1 MADESIADAPEP
13 RAAADEPAAEE
24 LSAEEAA
31 SNEEEA
37 DPFPR
42 SNRTAYGTVVWG
54 GEIAV
59 DSLRPQCGDCCG
71 FCKFLFLCPD
81 FISACVACEA
91 SDGEEDDG
99 AHCRNKALAGC
110 LKCLTGS

>member
-1 MADESIADAPEP
+1 LADESIADAPES

-42 SNRTAYGTVVWG
+42 SNR
-54 GEIAV
+54 I
-59 DSLRPQCGDCCG
+59 LRMVQ
-71 FCKFLFLCPD
+71 LF
-81 FISACVACEA
+81 
-91 SDGEEDDG
+91 GEEKLQSTGLD
-99 AHCRNKALAGC
+99 RNAVTAVVSASFCSCALTSF
-110 LKCLTGS
+110 LLV